1 MKAHGL
7 LERIGRGYRHRLT
20 DKGTKAA
27 LMFILFHKRV
37 CGPLANSLFSSWAR
51 RGAHLRLRRERAA
64 FIEAQIGPA
73 WSGAIMRPSEYLA
86 LKWPDVSFS
95 KGTVSIAR
103 TLEPIKGGGW
113 RFADTKRA
121 RSRRL
126 VKLQAS
132 VLKLLAD
139 YRDVEVWE
147 RDPGNGDVA
156 AADLIFVNSNG
167 KDSNSRSDS
176 SKGR

>member
-1 MKAHGL
+1 
-7 LERIGRGYRHRLT
+7 
-20 DKGTKAA
+20 
-27 LMFILFHKRV
+27 
-37 CGPLANSLFSSWAR
+37 
-51 RGAHLRLRRERAA
+51 
-64 FIEAQIGPA
+64 
-73 WSGAIMRPSEYLA
+73 MRPSEYLA

-113 RFADTKRA
+113 RFADTKPSV

-126 VKLQAS
+126 VKRQAS

-139 YRDVEVWE
+139 YRDSQARE

-156 AADLIFVNSNG
+156 AADLIFVNSSGNPLNERNLVQRNFQVILERA
-167 KDSNSRSDS
+167 KLPRIRLYDLRH
-176 SKGR
+176 